1 MRYFMLLLSVLLSTV
16 FTACR
21 ERSAAES
28 PASRPGAPAASAMPV
43 PGSPGPEAA
52 GSPAGVPTSDVYEI
66 DGTITEVA
74 PDRRSVTLD
83 HDQIPGL
90 MPAMKMQYRVSQPEL
105 LKGLATGDRVHGRL
119 QVKGTDYVLT
129 SLARR

>member
-1 MRYFMLLLSVLLSTV
+1 MRYFALVLMVLLSTV
-16 FTACR
+16 LTACR

-28 PASRPGAPAASAMPV
+28 PASGPGAPAASAMPA
-43 PGSPGPEAA
+43 PGSPGPETAGSAA
-52 GSPAGVPTSDVYEI
+52 GVTTSGIYKIE
-66 DGTITEVA
+66 GTITEVA
-74 PDRRSVTLD
+74 ADRRSVTLD

-105 LKGLATGDRVHGRL
+105 LKGLAKGDRVHGRL
-119 QVKGTDYVLT
+119 RVKGTDYVLI